1 MAGDERATLNGK
13 TIVLTIVQDDV
24 RDGIATALR
33 GLPVHIQEAHNA
45 QDALCYLEE
54 MRVDLLI
61 TETQLPDMHSIQLI
75 YKIKETL
82 GFRQLPI
89 AIIADDNYNTP
100 PMPLVEYLMRPISI
114 TQIRQRVCDLLL

>member
-1 MAGDERATLNGK
+1 MGRDEQADLHGK

-45 QDALCYLEE
+45 HDALRVLEE
-54 MRVDLLI
+54 MRVDLII
-61 TETQLPDMHSIQLI
+61 TETQLPDMHSLQLI

-89 AIIADDNYNTP
+89 AIITDDNYTTP
-100 PMPLVEYLMRPISI
+100 PMPTVEYLMRPISI
-114 TQIRQRVCDLLL
+114 AQIRQRVCDLLL

>member
-1 MAGDERATLNGK
+1 MERNEQALAHSK
-13 TIVLTIVQDDV
+13 TIILTIVQDDV

-45 QDALCYLEE
+45 HDALCVLEE
-54 MRVDLLI
+54 MRVDLII
-61 TETQLPDMHSIQLI
+61 TETQLPDMHSLQLI

-89 AIIADDNYNTP
+89 AIIADDNYNAP
-100 PMPLVEYLMRPISI
+100 PMPTVEYLMRPISI
-114 TQIRQRVCDLLL
+114 AQIRQRVCDLLL